1 LKRSGEASGA
11 YVVRGDME
19 NLSAV
24 LRKTSK
30 WLAVVAGAALTFMMF
45 LTVADVVLRAGGSP
59 ILGTYEIVG
68 FLLALVI
75 GFSIP
80 IVTLN
85 RKHIYMDFVDRL
97 SKRNK
102 ALVNIFTRILCI
114 VVFVILGYSLFIV
127 GNEFRRSG
135 ELSPT
140 VRIPFYPLAY
150 GVGVCCFIEC
160 FVFLSEIVKSLR
172 VIHE

>member
-1 LKRSGEASGA
+1 MEYMFSLLK
-11 YVVRGDME
+11 
-19 NLSAV
+19 
-24 LRKTSK
+24 KTSK

-45 LTVADVVLRAGGSP
+45 LTVADVVLRAGGRP
-59 ILGTYEIVG
+59 IMGTYEIVG

-80 IVTLN
+80 IVSLN
-85 RKHIYMDFVDRL
+85 KKHIYMDFVDRL

-102 ALVNIFTRILCI
+102 ALITIFTRILCI
-114 VVFVILGYSLFIV
+114 LLFVLIGYSLFLI
-127 GNEFRRSG
+127 GNEFRTSG

-160 FVFLSEIVKSLR
+160 LVFIFEIVKSWR
-172 VIHE
+172 DIHA